1 MDQSPNQAFVVQT
14 QSLGTIVKLPDHL
27 DVAPTEPTQSCD
39 QHCSICRLPLTKH
52 TTFTLDPCGHGFH
65 VQCYHLT
72 IQMHNKRTHYKDPQF
87 VKNKPHCP
95 LCRAPTTTR
104 VPYLCKLKF
113 ARKPLAASTTC
124 IWNEFGSD
132 VYDNY
137 WKSVP
142 TYSMK
147 TLQSACIVP
156 IFEDDTRWADM
167 VKMKT
172 PLYVLKHD
180 MHGFFYGSTKKFI
193 DVHIPTEV
201 STGLTKVRRFS
212 KKYICGISK
221 EWTPPS
227 V

>member
-1 MDQSPNQAFVVQT
+1 MDQSPSHTFVVQT
-14 QSLGTIVKLPDHL
+14 QSLGKIVKLPDNL
-27 DVAPTEPTQSCD
+27 DVHSTEPTQAGH
-39 QHCSICRLPLTKH
+39 QHCSICRLPLTKQ

-65 VQCYHLT
+65 VQCYQLT
-72 IQMHNKRTHYKDPQF
+72 LKMHEKRSYYKDPKY

-104 VPYLCKLKF
+104 VPHLCKLKY
-113 ARKPLAASTTC
+113 ARSPKAPPTAC
-124 IWNEFGSD
+124 IWTEFGSD

-137 WKSVP
+137 WKNVP

-156 IFEDDTRWADM
+156 FAEDDTRWADM

-180 MHGFFYGSTKKFI
+180 VHGFFYGSTKKFI

-227 V
+227 E